1 MDSKKNELA
10 RRLTN
15 ELDETNW
22 KEAIL
27 ETMTRFLALA
37 GGPLSAITYLVTKA
51 GSELF
56 KKRIQKTVDQLYN
69 ILLDNSK
76 KEKLLSND
84 GFIDAT
90 YEIFEKIG
98 RQHSELKRNYYK
110 NIYFRY
116 IEGIKDDNKE
126 FDNFEIFVK
135 IISNINDISLSAF
148 VLICTIF
155 KEDKDRTNENWYSN
169 VVFPLIKKQC
179 GKYTGLTI
187 HELINCGLIVELS
200 NGAFATEDAGQ
211 ITELGMEFMDW
222 ILSPSDSE
230 EQATS

>member
-110 NIYFRY
+110 NIYFLS
-116 IEGIKDDNKE
+116 
-126 FDNFEIFVK
+126 FV
-135 IISNINDISLSAF
+135 N
-148 VLICTIF
+148 
-155 KEDKDRTNENWYSN
+155 
-169 VVFPLIKKQC
+169 
-179 GKYTGLTI
+179 
-187 HELINCGLIVELS
+187 
-200 NGAFATEDAGQ
+200 
-211 ITELGMEFMDW
+211 
-222 ILSPSDSE
+222 
-230 EQATS
+230 